1 MKKIG
6 KLYLLLL
13 IILCAAC
20 DDPYKGDTFSVY
32 DVQPASTYL
41 SSRPEDFSEW
51 TSIMKYADLYNAI
64 NQATEHFTLFVPNN
78 NAVKAFYEKKGVSS
92 ITELGQEYAR
102 ALVQY
107 HVIQDTINQE
117 TFLATEGELEK
128 KTLSEDNLS
137 ISTEEGGMQ
146 AVYLNKEARI
156 LEFANTVSNGYVY
169 MLESVM
175 NPLTESVYEKLSS
188 SGRPYG
194 IFQEALEK
202 TGWSEV
208 VNQIY
213 IEVENSYGQI
223 VKQKTNF
230 TLFAV
235 TNETYQKDGINNFDD
250 LVLKLG
256 AGSDYTNAEN
266 ALKQYVGSHILK
278 VSYPLARLQK
288 FDNGAT
294 SKVYDTAAEGCLIK
308 ISQSEGVFYIN
319 PDDEEKRTTFIDDNC
334 DLKAKNGYIQEV
346 ASYMPIVDP
355 TPEQVLF
362 DVTDFTEIANWVPEH
377 GDKDGIKYQVVQKDE
392 YKSNIA
398 SLNCYKYQLNNPS
411 GTFSKWYNIA
421 YLISKD
427 GSGWNNAQYGDLLM
441 LNIGNAGWFSVQT
454 PTLMKGKYK
463 VTVQFGYAT
472 SMKFICAATNGS
484 NGGQMKFTF
493 DDKNEK
499 VEKPYASYK
508 DTGTLGV
515 FKYTLYESIEFD
527 KTTSH
532 TFKVVMDD
540 PAAST
545 HADYRFYIDYILFEP
560 IIED

>member
-6 KLYLLLL
+6 KLYLLML

-32 DVQPASTYL
+32 DTQPASAYL
-41 SSRPEDFSEW
+41 SNRPEDFSEW
-51 TSIMKYADLYNAI
+51 VSIMKYADLYNAV
-64 NQATEHFTLFVPNN
+64 NQATEYFTLFVPNN
-78 NAVKAFYEKKGVSS
+78 NAVRAFYEKKGISS
-92 ITELGQEYAR
+92 IQELGQEYAKE
-102 ALVQY
+102 LVKY

-117 TFLATEGELEK
+117 MFLATEGELEK
-128 KTLSEDNLS
+128 KTISEDNLS
-137 ISTEEGGMQ
+137 VSTEEGGMQ

-175 NPLTESVYEKLSS
+175 SPLTESVYERIVD
-188 SGRPYG
+188 SGRSYG

-202 TGWSEV
+202 TGWSKTI
-208 VNQIY
+208 NQIY
-213 IEVENSYGQI
+213 VEAENAFGVV

-230 TLFAV
+230 TVFAV
-235 TNETYQKDGINNFDD
+235 TNETYQKDGINNLND
-250 LVLKLG
+250 LAKKLG
-256 AGSDYTNAEN
+256 AGNDYENAEN
-266 ALKQYVGSHILK
+266 ALNQYVGSHILK
-278 VSYPLARLQK
+278 ASYPLARLQK

-308 ISQSEGVFYIN
+308 ISQNEGTFYIN
-319 PDDEEKRTTFIDDNC
+319 PDDEEKMTTFIEENC

-362 DVTDFTEIANWVPEH
+362 DVTDIEEVANWIKAGNGEE
-377 GDKDGIKYQVVQKDE
+377 GIKYQTIQEGEK
-392 YKSNIA
+392 KSNLA
-398 SLNCYKYQLNNPS
+398 SLSCYKYQLNNPG
-411 GTFSKWYNIA
+411 GTHSKWYNIA
-421 YLISKD
+421 YLISKS
-427 GSGWNNAQYGDLLM
+427 GSGWNNGQYGDLLM
-441 LNIGNAGWFSVQT
+441 LNLGNTGWISMQT

-472 SMKFICAATNGS
+472 SMKFICAATGGS

-499 VEKPYASYK
+499 VEKPYMSYK

-515 FKYTLYESIEFD
+515 FQYTLYDSIEFD

-532 TFKVVMDD
+532 TFKVVVDD

-545 HADYRFYIDYILFEP
+545 SGDYRFYIDYILFEP
-560 IIED
+560 IIEQ

>member
-175 NPLTESVYEKLSS
+175 NP
-188 SGRPYG
+188 
-194 IFQEALEK
+194 
-202 TGWSEV
+202 
-208 VNQIY
+208 
-213 IEVENSYGQI
+213 
-223 VKQKTNF
+223 
-230 TLFAV
+230 
-235 TNETYQKDGINNFDD
+235 
-250 LVLKLG
+250 
-256 AGSDYTNAEN
+256 
-266 ALKQYVGSHILK
+266 
-278 VSYPLARLQK
+278 
-288 FDNGAT
+288 
-294 SKVYDTAAEGCLIK
+294 
-308 ISQSEGVFYIN
+308 
-319 PDDEEKRTTFIDDNC
+319 
-334 DLKAKNGYIQEV
+334 
-346 ASYMPIVDP
+346 
-355 TPEQVLF
+355 
-362 DVTDFTEIANWVPEH
+362 
-377 GDKDGIKYQVVQKDE
+377 
-392 YKSNIA
+392 
-398 SLNCYKYQLNNPS
+398 
-411 GTFSKWYNIA
+411 
-421 YLISKD
+421 
-427 GSGWNNAQYGDLLM
+427 
-441 LNIGNAGWFSVQT
+441 
-454 PTLMKGKYK
+454 
-463 VTVQFGYAT
+463 
-472 SMKFICAATNGS
+472 
-484 NGGQMKFTF
+484 
-493 DDKNEK
+493 
-499 VEKPYASYK
+499 
-508 DTGTLGV
+508 
-515 FKYTLYESIEFD
+515 
-527 KTTSH
+527 
-532 TFKVVMDD
+532 
-540 PAAST
+540 
-545 HADYRFYIDYILFEP
+545 
-560 IIED
+560 